1 MRAIWAYFQGWFGV
15 SLSESTSIILSTCGS
30 VHSWDKLDATK
41 MPDFFLSTF
50 TLFMNFHSIS
60 RPTINI
66 LKPHQKRKYTKYIFI
81 HGLIFFSISY
91 LPFLLECF
99 LSPPPNKN
107 NNTQLLSCSVFH
119 LPLSSHTL
127 MFSAPALAQPL
138 RTLQSQP
145 ACC

>member
-1 MRAIWAYFQGWFGV
+1 MRAIWAYFQGWFAV
-15 SLSESTSIILSTCGS
+15 SFSESTSIILSTCGS
-30 VHSWDKLDATK
+30 VHSWDKLDATN

-66 LKPHQKRKYTKYIFI
+66 LKLQKRKHTKYIFI

-91 LPFLLECF
+91 LPFIGMF
-99 LSPPPNKN
+99 SFPPPNKN

-127 MFSAPALAQPL
+127 MFSAPALAEPL